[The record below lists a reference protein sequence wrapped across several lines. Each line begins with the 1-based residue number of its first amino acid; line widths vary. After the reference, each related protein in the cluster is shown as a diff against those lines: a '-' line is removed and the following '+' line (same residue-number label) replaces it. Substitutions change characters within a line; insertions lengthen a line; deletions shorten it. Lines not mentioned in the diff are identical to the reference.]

1 MAALFNT
8 IAPTIKSLHDNQLK
22 QQMCVKAAAAAAA
35 AAGAGAGQCAHC
47 CCCYCASWWSC
58 PGSQAACWLA
68 AVCTHQ
74 LQDVLVIQAAVDA
87 DLPVHLVVVELRQ
100 LAAVIHLDGDLGAC
114 CLADGQVHSGR
125 IATSQLL
132 GNNKLVNAPAK

>member
-1 MAALFNT
+1 VRALLLLLLLLL
-8 IAPTIKSLHDNQLK
+8 SQLVELQGK
-22 QQMCVKAAAAAAA
+22 PGCML
-35 AAGAGAGQCAHC
+35 AG
-47 CCCYCASWWSC
+47 
-58 PGSQAACWLA
+58 

-100 LAAVIHLDGDLGAC
+100 LAAVIHLDGNLGAC
-114 CLADGQVHSGR
+114 GLADGQVHSGR
-125 IATSQLL
+125 IATSKLL